1 MLRKDYIDYQRDNL
15 NLTKNISR
23 CTKQVWIITRGTSRI
38 KWLFDDIKVKKVSVS
53 DLIKNYKWRLQQDP
67 LREEDLV
74 KELVFLGENTP

>member
-1 MLRKDYIDYQRDNL
+1 M
-15 NLTKNISR
+15 
-23 CTKQVWIITRGTSRI
+23 WIITRGTSRI